1 MAKAT
6 GTIDFS
12 SVPANSSTIV
22 INDGQSVG
30 HSQVTFR
37 MAGTAGGGGEG
48 SLALDSDGFAKVL
61 DVYNSHTTSKGF
73 MRIAFHIDTGGG
85 SGGGSNADFKDMATG
100 GSTPLIYEFTD
111 PAGNI
116 VNITLVNEAS
126 GFTSDV
132 SGASY
137 ARKDSAGNYSINT
150 NNAGVNH
157 DNIAEELKDILV
169 AADTAGEIVLG
180 AISRQNTYWLQIS
193 SNAAGDAPFSF
204 RIKRASGS
212 WANTAS
218 PAATITKSTSSTGAS
233 NIRAQLSAPDEPVY
247 SQRNAETGGSGT
259 LSASEFAT
267 YFGKMINGL
276 PMQITAT
283 VSGTEVSLQNDNH
296 GTDGNVTITTS
307 GTTNTSITGMSG
319 GSAEGGETVAR
330 TKINSSQLKISSTG
344 GLAATGSVG
353 ELALDISG
361 SMELVT
367 SAQNSDLVAIH
378 DGSAGRIKKISVANL
393 ISAGVAGSDTQV
405 QYNNGGSLG
414 GAADL
419 VFNDSTGDVTIG
431 ASTGDAKLLFRDS
444 NSYIFSEAANDL
456 KVVATDFVVDAAT
469 LIDLQSDAVHFGE
482 NGDTDV
488 VLTFNANTSD
498 GQLKWMEDE
507 DYFEFSDDIL
517 MASGEKIQFG
527 DTGEHISGD
536 GTDLTVVSSG
546 KVSIDATNALD
557 LNSAAGDIKFQDGG
571 VDQLALD
578 LDGTAGAVV
587 MKLMVDSDDFVFQQY
602 DGTEVFRVED
612 DGAFDIA
619 GGAGSSGVT
628 VSAAGQLTADG
639 RIIVDDA
646 TEATSTTDGSIQTDG
661 GLSVAKSVVIGDD
674 LDLLSNSAILK
685 VGSDQ
690 PFTLTHSNANN
701 TLMAT
706 SGHRLAFGDA
716 GEYISGD
723 GTDLLLVSSA
733 DVKVTGDLV
742 PSADDTH
749 DLGTA
754 DLAWQ
759 DIHLEGDILAQDAMT
774 VSTAAGNL
782 TIDSIAG
789 TATVDGHTGVTLQS
803 SNSGNILLDS
813 VADIVLDADDADI
826 VFKDGGTE
834 VGSVNMASSNLTIK
848 SAVSDKDIIFMG
860 NDGGSSI
867 TALTLDMSNA
877 GRATFNENVV
887 VAGDLTVQGT
897 TTTVDSTTINISS
910 SFTFEGPAD
919 AHETTLHAG
928 GDGTGD
934 APAADTT
941 IYLPALSSAGNYF
954 LPVMADKATAASAA
968 VTAAEFALLDGGST
982 VGTTALSSGDGFL
995 HNDGG
1000 TMKQTSVDKIADL
1013 FAGDGLAASSGV
1025 MALSIAGLSS
1035 ELSSATV
1042 ADTDEFAISDGGTMK
1057 KIDFQHVRDS
1067 VFADVSADVTI
1078 AAGGVATIAADAVH
1092 GSMLND
1098 DVISSQT
1105 EVISDGLAA
1114 EDELMLSDG
1123 GTLKKIGVD
1132 TIFKDGP
1139 GLLDAEVL
1147 AVANDHIM
1155 FLDGGATGDAKTA
1168 SIVSLVAGA
1177 TGNGLQASS
1186 GQISVDVVRD
1196 TYLYAG
1202 LGSGGTVATLTQT
1215 PVESDSVLV
1224 FLNGMLQTVSGSTG
1238 AGSDLYDYTI
1248 SGTTVTMRQAI
1259 DSDDILVAQYIKQ

>member
-12 SVPANSSTIV
+12 SAPAQYAKITIS
-22 INDGQSVG
+22 DGTG
-30 HSQVTFR
+30 DGFGQVTFVITTNTG
-37 MAGTAGGGGEG
+37 AGTDALKG
-48 SLALDSDGFAKVL
+48 SAALNDSNNLFNGNASKALTLYQNASTNKSFMYLNFGIDGQGA
-61 DVYNSHTTSKGF
+61 
-73 MRIAFHIDTGGG
+73 
-85 SGGGSNADFKDMATG
+85 ADFRDMATG

-111 PAGNI
+111 AAGN
-116 VNITLVNEAS
+116 VLNVTLVNESS
-126 GFTSDV
+126 GFTPTAG
-132 SGASY
+132 SGQTNC

-150 NNAGVNH
+150 NPNLSAG
-157 DNIAEELKDILV
+157 NIAESLKL
-169 AADTAGEIVLG
+169 AL
-180 AISRQNTYWLQIS
+180 
-193 SNAAGDAPFSF
+193 NAAKSDGELVISTATRNGNFLDFRTAANDTSDGPLKF

-212 WANTAS
+212 WTSTAVV
-218 PAATITKSTSSTGAS
+218 AAHISKDDHTGTGHRIAD
-233 NIRAQLSAPDEPVY
+233 LSAPDEPVY
-247 SQRNAETGGSGT
+247 SVRHAPASGADLDAT
-259 LSASEFAT
+259 EFAA
-267 YFGKMINGL
+267 YFGATINNL
-276 PMQITAT
+276 PIQITAT
-283 VSGTEVSLQNDNH
+283 VSGTEVSLENDSH
-296 GTDGNVTITTS
+296 GTDGNVTITTV
-307 GTTNTSITGMSG
+307 GTTNASISGMSG

-444 NSYIFSEAANDL
+444 NSYIFSEEANDL

-498 GQLKWMEDE
+498 GELKWMEDE

-517 MASGEKIQFG
+517 MASTERLNFG
-527 DTGEHISGD
+527 DTGTYIFQSAD
-536 GTDLTVVSSG
+536 GVLDLVSDSEIELNATTIDING
-546 KVSIDATNALD
+546 AIDASSTIT
-557 LNSAAGDIKFQDGG
+557 AAG
-571 VDQLALD
+571 
-578 LDGTAGAVV
+578 
-587 MKLMVDSDDFVFQQY
+587 
-602 DGTEVFRVED
+602 RV
-612 DGAFDIA
+612 
-619 GGAGSSGVT
+619 
-628 VSAAGQLTADG
+628 
-639 RIIVDDA
+639 IVDDA

-674 LDLLSNSAILK
+674 LDLLSNSAIFK

-968 VTAAEFALLDGGST
+968 VTAAEFALLDGDST
-982 VGTTALSSGDGFL
+982 VGTTALESGDGFL

-1114 EDELMLSDG
+1114 EDELMLSDDG
-1123 GTLKKIGVD
+1123 LLRKIGVD
-1132 TIFKDGP
+1132 TLFKDGP

-1177 TGNGLQASS
+1177 AGNGLQASS